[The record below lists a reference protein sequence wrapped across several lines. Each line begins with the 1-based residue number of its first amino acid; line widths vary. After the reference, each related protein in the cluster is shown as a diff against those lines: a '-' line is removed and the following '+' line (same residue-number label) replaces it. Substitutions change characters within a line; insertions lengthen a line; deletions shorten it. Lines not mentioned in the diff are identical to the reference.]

1 MTYCP
6 GQMTQA
12 TYSRNEQA
20 MGSDPRPCRDQR
32 LCRREVPPGEGAGER
47 TGALPT
53 DGDQQ
58 ACLEMPFIGSARR
71 QACTVEF
78 EGDAQRLD

>member
-1 MTYCP
+1 MNYCP
-6 GQMTQA
+6 GQMMQA

-20 MGSDPRPCRDQR
+20 TRSDPRPCRDQR

-53 DGDQQ
+53 DAEQET
-58 ACLEMPFIGSARR
+58 CLEMPFIGSARMA
-71 QACTVEF
+71 ACTVEL